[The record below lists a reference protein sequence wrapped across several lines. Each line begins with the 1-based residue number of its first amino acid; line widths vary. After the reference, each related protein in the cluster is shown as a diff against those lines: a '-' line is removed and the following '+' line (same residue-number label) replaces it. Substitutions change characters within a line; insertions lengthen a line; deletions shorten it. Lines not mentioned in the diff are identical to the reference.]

1 MKYVPSLAMW
11 FCMGFAAASHAPNL
25 TPGQGWDAFVG
36 TWEIVGVVS
45 DAEEQVKTAI
55 YKATEEM
62 NFLTR
67 GIARDR
73 LINSQKPPKQ
83 IRMRRQN
90 EMFTIHPDT
99 ISALSMP
106 ISGKAVKYEDRMA
119 WVSLDTGGGRLALRQ
134 ISENRQGK
142 RENVYRL
149 QDSGKS
155 LILEVT
161 VSSSS
166 LPAQLKY
173 TLKFTRVK

>member
-1 MKYVPSLAMW
+1 M
-11 FCMGFAAASHAPNL
+11 
-25 TPGQGWDAFVG
+25 Q
-36 TWEIVGVVS
+36 
-45 DAEEQVKTAI
+45 
-55 YKATEEM
+55 
-62 NFLTR
+62 
-67 GIARDR
+67 
-73 LINSQKPPKQ
+73 
-83 IRMRRQN
+83 RQN
-90 EMFTIHPDT
+90 EVFIIHPDT
-99 ISALSMP
+99 LPALSMP
-106 ISGKAVKYEDRMA
+106 ISGEAVKYEDRMA

-155 LILEVT
+155 LFLEVT